1 MAVNKLGKIMLFGN
15 KDSHGL
21 SWLIIGLLVW
31 WSGLAGRDLYLAPV
45 LVGILIM
52 AYNVLRTNSFKNI
65 FGNSDSIMTWA
76 TTRTLLGL
84 LFLHGLVLTATAVF
98 KLYSFQWNI
107 WDVGYYS
114 DIIFNTS
121 KGKFYSSYF
130 LVHNWADHFTPSM
143 SFLSLFY
150 LIYPSS
156 HWMTLSK
163 VLALT
168 VSPILIWKICDNVFA
183 GKKQV
188 FYVGLTLSLFW
199 LFFYAPIVKSSY
211 FAFHPS
217 SLAAPAIFYS
227 FLCLQKKEWW
237 KLVLIFIFLIGL
249 KEHVASVLIGF
260 GLYMILNTHQKKSGV
275 ILVILGIS
283 AIVVIMWVIMPYY
296 RNYAPAW
303 TAGNIENISLFT
315 DVSGKLIYLAK
326 LLIPFAFLP
335 IIFWKYGIIAG
346 PAIGVN
352 LLATAKNLYSTSF
365 HYDDLTAPLLFI
377 SVILCLHRVIASDFI
392 KKYGKK
398 RLFRGL
404 ALFWLGF
411 VFALLPASPMRIL
424 WESIPSSMDLQ
435 ILSELKK
442 FDQISEG
449 KRIAVQSSIG
459 PLFQREKLQW
469 YIQKKGEHCGMISHI
484 YSIKSIPV
492 EYVVLVPQIGH
503 YGIKDMNLCLK
514 DLSMNSQARKV
525 SGFDHLVVY
534 KRINKI
540 KFTN

>member
-1 MAVNKLGKIMLFGN
+1 MEVNKLGKMMQFGN

-31 WSGLAGRDLYLAPV
+31 WSGLAGRDLYLVPV

-52 AYNVLRTNSFKNI
+52 AYNILRNNSFNNI
-65 FGNSDSIMTWA
+65 FANSETIMSWA
-76 TTRTLLGL
+76 TRRTLLWL
-84 LFLHGLVLTATAVF
+84 LFFHGIVLTATAVF

-442 FDQISEG
+442 FDSMSEG
-449 KRIAVQSSIG
+449 KRIAVQSNIG

-469 YIQKKGEHCGMISHI
+469 YLQNEGQPCGMVSHI
-484 YSIKSIPV
+484 YSIRSIPV
-492 EYVVLVPQIGH
+492 EYVVLVPQLGH
-503 YGIKDMNLCLK
+503 YGISDMNLCLK
-514 DLSMNSQARKV
+514 DLSINAQASKV
-525 SGFDHLVVY
+525 SGFDHLVVF
-534 KRINKI
+534 KRINNI
-540 KFTN
+540 KPTN

>member
-1 MAVNKLGKIMLFGN
+1 MHFLESKNRF
-15 KDSHGL
+15 GL
-21 SWLIIGLLVW
+21 SFLILGLLVW
-31 WSGLAGRDLYLAPV
+31 WSGLAGRDLYLVPV

-52 AYNVLRTNSFKNI
+52 AFNVFRANSFQHI
-65 FGNSDSIMTWA
+65 FSNNETIMTWA
-76 TTRTLLGL
+76 THRTLLWL

-107 WDVGYYS
+107 WDVGIYS

-121 KGKFYSSYF
+121 KGELYSSYY
-130 LVHNWADHFTPSM
+130 LAHNWGDHFTPSM
-143 SFLSLFY
+143 SFLSIFY
-150 LIYPSS
+150 WLYPSS

-163 VLALT
+163 VLALI
-168 VSPILIWKICDNVFA
+168 VSPLLIWKICGNVFVE
-183 GKKQV
+183 KRQV
-188 FYVGLTLSLFW
+188 YYVGLTLSLFW

-237 KLVLIFIFLIGL
+237 KMVIIFIFLIGL

-260 GLYMILNTHQKKSGV
+260 GLYMILNTQQKKGGF
-275 ILVILGIS
+275 ILMILGVS
-283 AIVVIMWVIMPYY
+283 TIVVIMWVIMPYY

-303 TAGNIENISLFT
+303 TTGNIENISLFK
-315 DVSGKLIYLAK
+315 DVMGKLIYLAK

-335 IIFWKYGIIAG
+335 IIYWRYGIIAG

-352 LLATAKNLYSTSF
+352 LLATGKNLYSTSF

-377 SVILCLHRVIASDFI
+377 SVILSLHRVMASDFLT
-392 KKYGKK
+392 KYGKK
-398 RLFRGL
+398 RLFHGL
-404 ALFWLGF
+404 ALFWIAFLF
-411 VFALLPASPMRIL
+411 VLLPASPMRIL
-424 WESIPSSMDLQ
+424 WGSIPSSTDLQ

-442 FDQISEG
+442 FENISEG

-469 YIQKKGEHCGMISHI
+469 YIQNKEQHCGMISHI
-484 YSIKSIPV
+484 YSIRSIPV

-503 YGIKDMNLCLK
+503 YGINDMNLCLK
-514 DLSMNSQARKV
+514 DLSMNSLARKAP
-525 SGFDHLVVY
+525 GFDHLVVY
-534 KRINKI
+534 KRINNI
-540 KFTN
+540 KPTN

>member
-1 MAVNKLGKIMLFGN
+1 MAVSKLGKMMLFGN

-31 WSGLAGRDLYLAPV
+31 WSGLAGRDLYLVPV

-52 AYNVLRTNSFKNI
+52 AYNILRNNSFNNI
-65 FGNSDSIMTWA
+65 FANSETIMSWA
-76 TTRTLLGL
+76 TRRTLLWL
-84 LFLHGLVLTATAVF
+84 LFFHGIVLTATAVF

>member
-1 MAVNKLGKIMLFGN
+1 VVNKLSDMLFWGN
-15 KDSHGL
+15 KDSLGK
-21 SWLIIGLLVW
+21 SWFILGLLVW
-31 WSGLAGRDLYLAPV
+31 WSGLAGRDLYLVPV

-52 AYNVLRTNSFKNI
+52 AFNVFRANSFQHI
-65 FGNSDSIMTWA
+65 FGNSETIMTWA
-76 TTRTLLGL
+76 THRTLLWL

-107 WDVGYYS
+107 WDVGIYS

-121 KGKFYSSYF
+121 KGKLYSSYN
-130 LVHNWADHFTPSM
+130 LAHNWGDHFTPSM
-143 SFLSLFY
+143 SFLSIFY
-150 LIYPSS
+150 WLYPSS

-163 VLALT
+163 VLALI
-168 VSPILIWKICDNVFA
+168 VSPLLIWKICGNVFVE
-183 GKKQV
+183 KRQV
-188 FYVGLTLSLFW
+188 YYVGLTLSLFW

-237 KLVLIFIFLIGL
+237 KMVIIFIFLIGL

-275 ILVILGIS
+275 ILVIVGIS
-283 AIVVIMWVIMPYY
+283 AIIVIMWFIMPYY
-296 RNYAPAW
+296 RNYGPAW
-303 TAGNIENISLFT
+303 TTGNIENISLFN
-315 DVSGKLIYLAK
+315 DVMGKLIYLAK

-335 IIFWKYGIIAG
+335 IIYWKYGIIAG

-352 LLATAKNLYSTSF
+352 LLATGNNLYSTSF

-377 SVILCLHRVIASDFI
+377 SVILCLHRIIASGYI

-398 RLFRGL
+398 QLFHGL
-404 ALFWLGF
+404 ALFWIGF

-424 WESIPSSMDLQ
+424 WKSIPSSTDWQ

-442 FDQISEG
+442 FENISEG

-469 YIQKKGEHCGMISHI
+469 YIQNKVQHCGMISHI
-484 YSIKSIPV
+484 YSIRSIPV
-492 EYVVLVPQIGH
+492 EYVVLAPQIGH
-503 YGIKDMNLCLK
+503 YGINDMNLCLK
-514 DLSMNSQARKV
+514 DLSMNSLARRV
-525 SGFDHLVVY
+525 PGFDHLVVY
-534 KRINKI
+534 KRINNI
-540 KFTN
+540 KPTN

>member
-1 MAVNKLGKIMLFGN
+1 MAVSKLGKMMLFGN

-31 WSGLAGRDLYLAPV
+31 WSGLAGRDLYLVPV

-52 AYNVLRTNSFKNI
+52 AYNILRNNSFKNI
-65 FGNSDSIMTWA
+65 FANSETIMSWA
-76 TTRTLLGL
+76 TRRTLLWL
-84 LFLHGLVLTATAVF
+84 LFFHGIVLTATAVF

-377 SVILCLHRVIASDFI
+377 SVILCLHRIIASEFI
-392 KKYGKK
+392 NKYGNK
-398 RLFRGL
+398 RFFQGL
-404 ALFWLGF
+404 VLFWLGF

>member
-1 MAVNKLGKIMLFGN
+1 MAVSKLGKMMLFGN

-31 WSGLAGRDLYLAPV
+31 WSGLAGRDLYLVPV

-52 AYNVLRTNSFKNI
+52 AYNILRNNSFKNI
-65 FGNSDSIMTWA
+65 FANSETIMSWA
-76 TTRTLLGL
+76 TRRTLLWL
-84 LFLHGLVLTATAVF
+84 LFFHGIVLTATAVF

-540 KFTN
+540 KPTN

>member
-1 MAVNKLGKIMLFGN
+1 MAVSKLGKMMLFGN

-31 WSGLAGRDLYLAPV
+31 WSGLAGRDLYLVPV

-52 AYNVLRTNSFKNI
+52 AYNILRNNSFNNI
-65 FGNSDSIMTWA
+65 FANSETIMSWA
-76 TTRTLLGL
+76 TRRTLLWL
-84 LFLHGLVLTATAVF
+84 LFFHGIVLTATAVF

-199 LFFYAPIVKSSY
+199 LFFYAPIVKSTY

-540 KFTN
+540 KPTN

>member
-1 MAVNKLGKIMLFGN
+1 MAVSKLGKMMLFGN

-52 AYNVLRTNSFKNI
+52 AYNILRNNSFKNI
-65 FGNSDSIMTWA
+65 FANSETIMSWA
-76 TTRTLLGL
+76 TRRTLLWL
-84 LFLHGLVLTATAVF
+84 LFFHGIVLTATAVF

-540 KFTN
+540 KPTN

>member
-1 MAVNKLGKIMLFGN
+1 MKFFENKN
-15 KDSHGL
+15 K
-21 SWLIIGLLVW
+21 IGLNFLILGILFW
-31 WSGLAGRDLYLAPV
+31 WSGIAGRDLYLVPA

-52 AYNVLRTNSFKNI
+52 AYNVLHANSFKNI
-65 FGNSDSIMTWA
+65 FGNRETIKARA
-76 TTRTLLGL
+76 THRTLLWL
-84 LFLHGLVLTATAVF
+84 LVIQGIVLTVTAVF

-143 SFLSLFY
+143 SFLSIFY
-150 LIYPSS
+150 LVYPSS

-163 VLALT
+163 VLALI
-168 VSPILIWKICDNVFA
+168 VSPLLIWKICSNVFVE
-183 GKKQV
+183 KRQV
-188 FYVGLTLSLFW
+188 YYVGLTLSLFW

-237 KLVLIFIFLIGL
+237 KMVIIFIFLIGL

-283 AIVVIMWVIMPYY
+283 AIIVIMWFIMPYY
-296 RNYAPAW
+296 RNYGPAW
-303 TAGNIENISLFT
+303 TTGNIENISLFY
-315 DVSGKLIYLAK
+315 DVMGKLIYLAK

-335 IIFWKYGIIAG
+335 IIYWKYGIIAG

-352 LLATAKNLYSTSF
+352 LLATGKNLYSTSF

-377 SVILCLHRVIASDFI
+377 SVILCLHRIIASGYI

-398 RLFRGL
+398 RLFHGL
-404 ALFWLGF
+404 ALFWIGF

-424 WESIPSSMDLQ
+424 WKSIPSSTDWQ

-442 FDQISEG
+442 FENISEG

-469 YIQKKGEHCGMISHI
+469 YIQNKEQHCGMISHI
-484 YSIKSIPV
+484 YSIRSIPV
-492 EYVVLVPQIGH
+492 EYVVLAPQIGH
-503 YGIKDMNLCLK
+503 YGINDMNLCLK
-514 DLSMNSQARKV
+514 DLSMNSLARKV
-525 SGFDHLVVY
+525 PGFSHLVVY
-534 KRINKI
+534 KRINNI
-540 KFTN
+540 KPTN